1 MRYLGISMVE
11 SELPRV
17 PDEISPEALFRHRT
31 VAAVLALIAL
41 GHKRSAAIASTVQ
54 CVHATETGEVRS
66 VSVRTLY
73 RWLKDYEK
81 GGIAALEPRVRVLQ
95 PKALSEALIA
105 YLREQKTLDPG
116 ASVPELLRRA
126 EQQKLIAKA
135 SQVDRSTAW
144 RALKR
149 LGLPTTSRAAK
160 GLTDMRRFAYS
171 HRMRM
176 VLVDGK
182 HFRAGKGRLRR
193 VALFFIDDC
202 SRRVLWAVV
211 GASENSRLLLRGLY
225 EVVRHFGLM
234 DILYF
239 DRGPG
244 FIANDTHAVCVKL
257 GVHFIHGKARYPEGH
272 GKVEA
277 FNKTAQHD
285 VLRGMPRD
293 DVDPDFGS
301 LELRLRHYLEHQYN
315 LRPHESLGG
324 ISPCAKWDE
333 DERELS
339 FPADHDELRGR
350 FALTE
355 SRRVTSDNTLS
366 IDGVHY
372 ELPVGHSR
380 KRIAVERRLLTGTV
394 HILHGGEM
402 VQLHPV
408 DLARNAED
416 KRARPAAA
424 DDEPR
429 EPPMT
434 AAAMAFEGDF
444 GAVHVSPTRPKR
456 RAKAKKGTP

>member
-1 MRYLGISMVE
+1 MVE
-11 SELPRV
+11 IELPKV

-31 VAAVLALIAL
+31 VASVLALLAL
-41 GHKRSAAIASTVQ
+41 GHKRSAAIVLTVQ
-54 CVHATETGEVRS
+54 CDHVTETGEVRA

-73 RWLKDYEK
+73 RWLSDYEK
-81 GGIAALEPRVRVLQ
+81 GGIAALEPRVRKLQ
-95 PKALSEALIA
+95 STALSPQLIA
-105 YLREQKTLDPG
+105 YLSKQKTLDPD

-160 GLTDMRRFAYS
+160 ALTDMRRFAYS

-202 SRRVLWAVV
+202 SRRVLWVVV
-211 GASENSRLLLRGLY
+211 GASESSRLLLRGLY
-225 EVVRHFGLM
+225 QVVRHFGLM

-244 FIANDTHAVCVKL
+244 FIADDTHAVCLKL
-257 GVHFIHGKARYPEGH
+257 GVCFIHGKARYPEGH

-277 FNKTAQHD
+277 FNKTAHHD

-315 LRPHESLGG
+315 VRAHESLGG
-324 ISPCAKWDE
+324 ISPCAKWDA

-339 FPADHDELRGR
+339 FPTDHGDLRSR

-355 SRRVTSDNTLS
+355 TRRVSSDNVVS
-366 IDGVHY
+366 VDGAHY
-372 ELPVGHSR
+372 EVPIGHGRTS
-380 KRIAVERRLLTGTV
+380 IPVERRLLTGTLHIV
-394 HILHGGEM
+394 HDGEM

-408 DLARNAED
+408 DLAHNAED
-416 KRARPAAA
+416 KRARRAAA
-424 DDEPR
+424 DDEVR
-429 EPPMT
+429 EAPVT
-434 AAAMAFEGDF
+434 AADMAFQQDF
-444 GAVHVSPTRPKR
+444 GAVHVPVARPKR
-456 RAKAKKGTP
+456 RTKPKKGTP

>member
-1 MRYLGISMVE
+1 MRYWGISMVE
-11 SELPRV
+11 IELPRV
-17 PDEISPEALFRHRT
+17 PDEISPEALFRHRS
-31 VAAVLALIAL
+31 VAAVLALVAL
-41 GHKRSAAIASTVQ
+41 GHKRSAAIAITVQ
-54 CVHATETGEVRS
+54 CVHVTETGEVRS

-73 RWLKDYEK
+73 RWLTDYEK
-81 GGIAALEPRVRVLQ
+81 GGIAALEPRVRVLK
-95 PKALSEALIA
+95 PTALSEALIT
-105 YLREQKTLDPG
+105 YLRDQKTLDPD

-126 EQQKLIAKA
+126 EQQKLLAKA
-135 SQVDRSTAW
+135 TQVDRSTAW

-160 GLTDMRRFAYS
+160 RLTDMRRFAYS

-193 VALFFIDDC
+193 VAFFFIDDC

-225 EVVRHFGLM
+225 EVIRHFGLM

-244 FIANDTHAVCVKL
+244 FIAKDTHAVCVKL
-257 GVHFIHGKARYPEGH
+257 GVCFIHGKARYPEGH

-285 VLRGMPRD
+285 VLRSMPRD
-293 DVDPDFGS
+293 DVDPEFGS
-301 LELRLRHYLEHQYN
+301 LELRLHHYLEHQYN
-315 LRPHESLGG
+315 VRPHESLGG
-324 ISPCAKWDE
+324 ITPCSKWDA

-339 FPADHDELRGR
+339 FPADHDDLRSR
-350 FALTE
+350 FVLTE
-355 SRRVTSDNTLS
+355 SRRVTSDNIVS
-366 IDGVHY
+366 VDGVHY
-372 ELPVGHSR
+372 ELPIGHAR
-380 KRIAVERRLLTGTV
+380 KSIAVERRLLTGTV
-394 HILHGGEM
+394 HIVHDGKM

-408 DLARNAED
+408 DLVHNAED
-416 KRARPAAA
+416 KRARLAQP
-424 DDEPR
+424 DDESR
-429 EPPMT
+429 EAPLT
-434 AAAMAFEGDF
+434 AAAMAFKRDF
-444 GAVHVSPTRPKR
+444 GAVHVSAVRPKR